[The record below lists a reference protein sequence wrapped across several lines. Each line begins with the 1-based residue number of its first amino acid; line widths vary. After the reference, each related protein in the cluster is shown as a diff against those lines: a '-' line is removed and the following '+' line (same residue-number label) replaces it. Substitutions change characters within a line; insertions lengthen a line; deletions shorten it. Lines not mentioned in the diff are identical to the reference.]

1 MPKMRDLKHDEMS
14 NHYPKEKKK
23 KKYLVHRTVKA
34 GKPHQGITGKNG
46 KQESE
51 NKKGF

>member
-14 NHYPKEKKK
+14 NYYPKEKKK
-23 KKYLVHRTVKA
+23 KYLVHTTVKA
-34 GKPHQGITGKNG
+34 GKPHQGITGKKG